1 MATIDLDKIPTKDT
15 ITFRDSLNIE
25 LVQGKFDLSYKSE
38 ISKMSDFFMPNNE
51 IDNYRTELEKHVSDL
66 EKWVFGNGTTHLG
79 FATKEILDNNY
90 LYLTESN
97 FYYKRLLTDEVM
109 EKLCSEYAN
118 YNMLSA
124 KLEYCKTKGQYVATE
139 LANELARIAAIMKTQ
154 TIMNDTNVQ
163 ATLANVGAEI
173 KAGGII
179 GEGAAALYA
188 ALLEARAALEAA
200 LAAAAAG
207 AGGGDSNVTQLKVSY
222 IDGKGWVVSRK
233 KPGWTEFAPW
243 WGRATKE
250 AAIASAKEQIAKH
263 PGAYVLV

>member
-38 ISKMSDFFMPNNE
+38 ISKMSDFFMPNNQ

-79 FATKEILDNNY
+79 FVTKEILDNKY
-90 LYLTESN
+90 LYLSESN
-97 FYYKRLLTDEVM
+97 FYYKRLMTDEVM

-124 KLEYCKTKGQYVATE
+124 NLDYCKTKGQNVATE
-139 LANELARIAAIMKTQ
+139 LANELARIAAIMKSQ

-163 ATLANVGAEI
+163 AALANVGAEI
-173 KAGGII
+173 KAGGMI

-188 ALLEARAALEAA
+188 AYLEAVARAEAAESQLAALKQAMQA
-200 LAAAAAG
+200 VSSS
-207 AGGGDSNVTQLKVSY
+207 GGGGINFD
-222 IDGKGWVVSRK
+222 W
-233 KPGWTEFAPW
+233 
-243 WGRATKE
+243 
-250 AAIASAKEQIAKH
+250 ASALIS
-263 PGAYVLV
+263 GALLNFGSVALGISFGIFGGLGGFKSIGKKIKKIF

>member
-38 ISKMSDFFMPNNE
+38 ISKMSDFFMPNNQ

-207 AGGGDSNVTQLKVSY
+207 GGS
-222 IDGKGWVVSRK
+222 DGKQQLIVV
-233 KPGWTEFAPW
+233 GA
-243 WGRATKE
+243 RATWQVKVKGINTIL
-250 AAIASAKEQIAKH
+250 ATFRNKDDAR
-263 PGAYVLV
+263 AYLRELVTKYPDKYYA